1 MFCAHALVGGHH
13 AERAAVYHRVV
24 EGTQVIF
31 AQGLLG
37 SPDIVAA
44 VAVERKVFKE
54 AIPAPCVEA
63 LDRVGD
69 YYRCKRC
76 VFGRRFVIAAEERR
90 PVRIYRPAPYAEYA
104 ESLHVVAV
112 RLAEFI
118 CKVGVPRCGYD
129 HHGGEARAAGR
140 IVEALYLRRPV
151 VVCKVGLAHRI
162 YRVAAVI
169 IVYYVGSLRYRYLIE
184 QLLPFGRVVVGAQL
198 FTEVGYNAVFGN
210 FKVARSA
217 PRYGGGVYGV
227 AERVRR
233 GVVPRKQPFGR
244 GAVVH
249 FGGRGSRTRLI
260 VCRKVLGLH
269 EVFASEPRD
278 IRNKVAVVG
287 VYRGYVYGVV
297 AREQVAHFLARNL
310 VRLDEYCLVYIVFEL
325 AGHRFAAVSNFLYGV
340 AVGLQLY
347 GIFARFKLVAAVVV
361 FVPVVAVVRG
371 EIVRVHLYSH
381 LLRSARVY
389 NVGLVE
395 RRKHYRGLFYPA
407 LGVGS
412 GVVDFNHVAA
422 GIFAVV
428 GHRNGESYLGIVV
441 YRRAGLHRD
450 FVHIPAVCVVRF
462 AVAEGELNNA
472 LVTRAE
478 VVFHIGPDAFRIR
491 RFVPLVAY
499 VDIFDVVGI

>member
-1 MFCAHALVGGHH
+1 M
-13 AERAAVYHRVV
+13 
-24 EGTQVIF
+24 EGAQIIF

-37 SPDIVAA
+37 SPDVVAA

-129 HHGGEARAAGR
+129 YHCGEARAARR

-151 VVCKVGLAHRI
+151 EVCKVGFADGIHCG
-162 YRVAAVI
+162 AAVVT
-169 IVYYVGSLRYRYLIE
+169 VYANKFGDGYLIE

-217 PRYGGGVYGV
+217 PRYGCGVYGV

-233 GVVPRKQPFGR
+233 GVVPRKQPFG
-244 GAVVH
+244 GSAIVH
-249 FGGRGSRTRLI
+249 LGGRGSRTRLI
-260 VCRKVLGLH
+260 VCRKIFGLH

-278 IRNKVAVVG
+278 IRNEVAVVG

-395 RRKHYRGLFYPA
+395 CRKHYRGLFYPA
-407 LGVGS
+407 LGIGR

-472 LVTRAE
+472 LVTCAE